1 MILGSTERFVCARF
15 KCPQSDSHQC
25 HLKKL
30 DLKIANFGGH
40 VDHPQVDRGHLI
52 RPTETF
58 HTAGVPE
65 PLRCSEVCECPKAL
79 LLYARQQFS
88 YMKQNRRF
96 KKKKSRSSRTLGIG
110 WTFFQAIPCQAAK
123 CGLMVVVR
131 DIKSASSYMCMTA
144 TVFNNC
150 HAGH

>member
-65 PLRCSEVCECPKAL
+65 PLRCSEVCECPKGPIAVCTPAVFL
-79 LLYARQQFS
+79 QETKREVQEEKVKVLPHFGNWMDFL
-88 YMKQNRRF
+88 
-96 KKKKSRSSRTLGIG
+96 SSNSL
-110 WTFFQAIPCQAAK
+110 P
-123 CGLMVVVR
+123 
-131 DIKSASSYMCMTA
+131 SS
-144 TVFNNC
+144 
-150 HAGH
+150 